1 MDECWLCKYNQT
13 TDAKILT
20 SYIVD
25 NAGTMEPAQVA
36 SQVSLDLKMNFPDA
50 EGTDAD
56 MCLKHIETHTLN
68 PICRISSMLRALL
81 RLNDELQAT
90 LRRLDEDGNTTIDPK
105 LVETYLKVQ
114 AQIMSIYRQTETNK
128 LMFSDR

>member
-1 MDECWLCKYNQT
+1 MDGCWLCRYNQT
-13 TDAKILT
+13 PDAKILCSFIT
-20 SYIVD
+20 D

-36 SQVSLDLKMNFPDA
+36 SQVSQDLKMNFPDA
-50 EGTDAD
+50 EGTDVE
-56 MCLKHIETHTLN
+56 MCLQHIETHTLN

-81 RLNDELQAT
+81 RLSDDLQAT
-90 LRRLDEDGNTTIDPK
+90 LRRLDEQGNCALDPK

-114 AQIMSIYRQTETNK
+114 AQIISIYRQTEVNK